1 MRRPRGVKSIET
13 KHYEERDAFFRG
25 LHNLDRRSF
34 LKVSI
39 AAAAAA
45 AANGIVQNLHAFMPI
60 DVANAQTNEGFRIA
74 YISDAHLYERK
85 VNERFVRSLLRA
97 QPLEQPRREPGHGE
111 AILVVHLPVLQGPLK

>member
-45 AANGIVQNLHAFMPI
+45 AANGIVQNLHAVRLPNLHPHFGRLTLGQSAFQLRP
-60 DVANAQTNEGFRIA
+60 VQTQ
-74 YISDAHLYERK
+74 
-85 VNERFVRSLLRA
+85 LRA
-97 QPLEQPRREPGHGE
+97 HR
-111 AILVVHLPVLQGPLK
+111 